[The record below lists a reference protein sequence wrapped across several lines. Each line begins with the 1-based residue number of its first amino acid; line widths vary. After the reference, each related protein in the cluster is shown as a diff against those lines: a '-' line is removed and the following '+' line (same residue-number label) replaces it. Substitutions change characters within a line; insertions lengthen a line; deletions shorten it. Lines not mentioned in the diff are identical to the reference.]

1 LEYRSV
7 YITARD
13 EPEARRLGHS
23 LVWEKLAACV
33 NYFPIKSIYWWNGK
47 VEESAEVALIAKTRA
62 ELVDDL
68 IQRVK
73 ELHSYQIPCTE
84 SWVIEKADPDC
95 AKWVEESTRDA
106 ITKKQETITKQKPI
120 TKNSKLETRNY

>member
-1 LEYRSV
+1 MEYRSV

-13 EPEARRLGHS
+13 EPEARRLGHT

-33 NYFPIKSIYWWNGK
+33 NYFPIKSIYWWNEK

-62 ELVDDL
+62 ELVDDV
-68 IQRVK
+68 IKRVK

-95 AKWVEESTRDA
+95 AKWVEEST
-106 ITKKQETITKQKPI
+106 QEPVIKVKGRKSKVKSLKRKPQ
-120 TKNSKLETRNY
+120 S